1 MMRLGEGLEELP
13 LSPLGHTW
21 ILDLD
26 GTLVKH
32 NGYKLDG
39 EDTFLEGAEAFLA
52 SIPPKDMVV
61 ILTSRTEDV
70 REQTEVFLHEHGVR
84 YDAILYNVPYG
95 ERILINDDKPSGL
108 RMAIAVEKQRDSGL
122 RLRIIEDE
130 NRARSSGGQHRGTD
144 QSV

>member
-1 MMRLGEGLEELP
+1 MHLGKERLELF

-39 EDTFLEGAEAFLA
+39 EDSFLEGAKAFLE
-52 SIPPKDMVV
+52 SIPPKDMVI
-61 ILTSRTEDV
+61 ILTSRTKEYSD
-70 REQTEVFLHEHGVR
+70 QTEAFLQKQEIR
-84 YDAILYNVPYG
+84 YDAIIYDVPYG

-108 RMAIAVEKQRDSGL
+108 RTAIAVRKERDREL
-122 RLRIIEDE
+122 YLQIMEDKGM
-130 NRARSSGGQHRGTD
+130 AQYRS
-144 QSV
+144 V

>member
-1 MMRLGEGLEELP
+1 MRLGKEPTELP

-70 REQTEVFLHEHGVR
+70 RDRTESFLREHSVR
-84 YDAILYNVPYG
+84 YDAIIYNAPYG
-95 ERILINDDKPSGL
+95 ERVLVNDDKPSGL
-108 RMAIAVEKQRDSGL
+108 RMSHAVACQRDEGFTGFKY
-122 RLRIIEDE
+122 RIDE
-130 NRARSSGGQHRGTD
+130 TL
-144 QSV
+144 